1 MLSKSAYAVV
11 GICVVTL
18 SFSATLFALNLWS
31 GYPLTD
37 PPFTASIPSAPPAP
51 PASPVPS
58 APPATTGAALETSL
72 EALPKVASA
81 GFQWAGIAHLNVQ
94 TDTGKSVVA
103 GQPVMRLLAT
113 AQDGYHT
120 LAGQFSGLNKNQVYR
135 VTAWVK
141 PEGGGNVEF
150 ETSDRSSG
158 QPLNHAEAL
167 FNLSSREVLNTSA
180 AVKERGVDQ
189 GPDGWQK
196 VWLNLMTSDGQIIVT
211 LRPAN
216 GGAVTFKGDGR
227 LGVTLGGVQIDPQG

>member
-1 MLSKSAYAVV
+1 MLSKSAHAIV
-11 GICVVTL
+11 GIIVIAL

-31 GYPLTD
+31 GYPLTE
-37 PPFTASIPSAPPAP
+37 PLFTASIPSASPA
-51 PASPVPS
+51 PS
-58 APPATTGAALETSL
+58 APPAITAVAPETSL
-72 EALPKVASA
+72 EALPKLASA
-81 GFQWAGIAHLNVQ
+81 GFQWVGIAHLNVQ

-141 PEGGGNVEF
+141 PEGDGNLEF
-150 ETSDRSSG
+150 ETSDRPSG

-167 FNLSSREVLNTSA
+167 FNLASRKVLDVNA
-180 AVKERGVDQ
+180 AVKERGLDQ

-196 VWLNLMTSDGQIIVT
+196 VWLNLMTSDGQIVIT

-216 GGAVTFKGDGR
+216 GGAVNFKGDGR
-227 LGVTLGGVQIDPQG
+227 LGLTLGGVEIDPQG